1 VFSVRSDPDRNRLY
15 LTMAGH
21 LDGAER
27 QVVTKALMA
36 EAAKLQP
43 GFDIVSDISA
53 LHATDEAGFKDLL
66 RAKAALKLKGSGRVV
81 RVVKIPLSRIQITRV
96 SEAAGYDSDC
106 VDSVEEADRLLDEL
120 RAGTKTG
127 S

>member
-1 VFSVRSDPDRNRLY
+1 MFAVRSDPGRNRLY

-21 LDGAER
+21 LGAEER
-27 QVVTKALMA
+27 QAVIKLLMA
-36 EAAKLQP
+36 EAAHLEP

-53 LHATDEAGFKDLL
+53 LHPTDEAGFKDLL
-66 RAKAALKLKGSGRVV
+66 RAKAALKLRGSGRVV
-81 RVVKIPLSRIQITRV
+81 RVVKIPLSRIQFTRV
-96 SEAAGYDSDC
+96 SEAAGFDADC